1 MENILEKIV
10 KNKKAEEL
18 EKLNAVKIVNSLFSD
33 LMDRERDVLV
43 RRFGLNGNESETLEK
58 IGGLHNLTRERVR
71 QIEVGSI
78 RKLKKLEHL
87 EAYLADIKKT
97 VSELLQVHGGLM
109 EQEFLL
115 DILALFCI
123 DAKSSDTEREL
134 YKKNF
139 DFIISKLL
147 EEDVEKTDKSDKFNS
162 FYSLK
167 NQTVSHLEEI
177 VDELTGKIN
186 QIKKTVNIEELLQMM
201 KGLNSYT
208 KHQGKLTPSSDSD
221 ITPVFKSE
229 VFPELGEIINA
240 NKPLYSLIQ
249 AAKNID
255 RNKFGN
261 WGLNEWP
268 EVSPK
273 KISDK
278 IYLVLKNNGEP
289 MHFTEIAD
297 KINEVGFDHKKANAG
312 TCHNELIL
320 DDRYVLTDRGMY
332 GLKEWA
338 R

>member
-1 MENILEKIV
+1 MEKIV

-18 EKLNAVKIVNSLFSD
+18 NKLNAVKIVNSLFSD
-33 LMDRERDVLV
+33 LMERERDVLV
-43 RRFGLNGNESETLEK
+43 RRFGLNGKESETLEK

-78 RKLKKLEHL
+78 RKLKKLENL
-87 EAYLADIKKT
+87 EVCLADVKKA
-97 VSELLQVHGGLM
+97 VSDLLEVHGGLM

-123 DAKSSDTEREL
+123 DAKSTDVEREL

-147 EEDVEKTDKSDKFNS
+147 EEHIEKTDKSEKFNS
-162 FYSLK
+162 FYSMK
-167 NQTVSHLEEI
+167 DQAVGHLEEI
-177 VDELTGKIN
+177 VGELTGKIDK
-186 QIKKTVNIEELLQMM
+186 IKKTVDIEELLQMV
-201 KGLNSYT
+201 KGLDSYA
-208 KHQGKLTPSSDSD
+208 KHEDKMKTASDSD
-221 ITPVFKSE
+221 ITEVFKSE

-255 RNKFGN
+255 RNKFGH
-261 WGLNEWP
+261 WGINEWP
-268 EVSPK
+268 EISPK

-297 KINEVGFDHKKANAG
+297 KINEIGFDHKKANSG

-332 GLKEWA
+332 GLKEWK
-338 R
+338 

>member
-1 MENILEKIV
+1 MENILERIV
-10 KNKKAEEL
+10 KSKKTEEL
-18 EKLNAVKIVNSLFSD
+18 NKLNAVKIVNSLFGD
-33 LMDRERDVLV
+33 LMERERDVLV
-43 RRFGLNGNESETLEK
+43 RRFGLNGNKSETLEK

-78 RKLKKLEHL
+78 KKLKKLENL
-87 EAYLADIKKT
+87 ESYLADIKKA
-97 VSELLQVHGGLM
+97 VSELLEVHGGLM

-115 DILALFCI
+115 DIMALFCI

-147 EEDVEKTDKSDKFNS
+147 EYHVKKTEKSDSFDS

-167 NQTVSHLEEI
+167 DQAIGHLEEI
-177 VDELTGKIN
+177 VTELTAKIN
-186 QIKKTVNIEELLQMM
+186 KIKKTVNIEELLQMV
-201 KGLNSYT
+201 KGLDSYA
-208 KHQGKLTPSSDSD
+208 KHESKLTPGSDSD
-221 ITPVFKSE
+221 ITSIFKSE

-255 RNKFGN
+255 RNKFGH
-261 WGLNEWP
+261 WGINEWP
-268 EVSPK
+268 EVNPK

-278 IYLVLKNNGEP
+278 IYLVLKNNGKP
-289 MHFTEIAD
+289 MHFTEIAE
-297 KINEVGFDHKKANAG
+297 KINEIGFDHKKANSG

-338 R
+338 K

>member
-1 MENILEKIV
+1 MENVLEKIV
-10 KNKKAEEL
+10 KSKKTEEL
-18 EKLNAVKIVNSLFSD
+18 NKLNAVKIVNSLFGD
-33 LMDRERDVLV
+33 LMERERDVLV

-71 QIEVGSI
+71 QIEAGSI
-78 RKLKKLEHL
+78 KKLKKLENL
-87 EAYLADIKKT
+87 ETYLADIKKV
-97 VSELLQVHGGLM
+97 VSELLSVHGGLM

-123 DAKSSDTEREL
+123 DAKSSDNEREL

-147 EEDVEKTDKSDKFNS
+147 EDHVEKTDKSDKFNP
-162 FYSLK
+162 FYSIK
-167 NQTVSHLEEI
+167 DQAVSHLEEI
-177 VDELTGKIN
+177 VGELTGKIN
-186 QIKKTVNIEELLQMM
+186 KIKQTVDIEELLAMI
-201 KGLNSYT
+201 KGLDSYT
-208 KHQGKLTPSSDSD
+208 KHQNKLNSGPDSD
-221 ITPVFKSE
+221 ITSIFKSE
-229 VFPELGEIINA
+229 VFPELGEIINT

-261 WGLNEWP
+261 WGLSDWP
-268 EVSPK
+268 EINPK

-297 KINEVGFDHKKANAG
+297 KINEVGFDHKKANSG

-332 GLKEWA
+332 GLKEWNK
-338 R
+338 

>member
-1 MENILEKIV
+1 MENILEQIV
-10 KNKKAEEL
+10 KNKKVEETN
-18 EKLNAVKIVNSLFSD
+18 KLDAVKIVNSLFGD
-33 LMDRERDVLV
+33 LMDRERDVLT
-43 RRFGLNGNESETLEK
+43 RRFGLSGNKSETLEK

-71 QIEVGSI
+71 QIEAGSI
-78 RKLKKLEHL
+78 RKLKKLENL
-87 EAYLADIKKT
+87 ETYLTDIKKT
-97 VSELLQVHGGLM
+97 VNELLGVHGGLM

-123 DAKSSDTEREL
+123 DAKSSDSERL
-134 YKKNF
+134 VYKRNF

-147 EEDVEKTDKSDKFNS
+147 EDQVEKTEKSEHFNS

-167 NQTVSHLEEI
+167 NQAISHLEEI
-177 VDELTGKIN
+177 VGELNSKISKIN
-186 QIKKTVNIEELLQMM
+186 KTVNIDELLEVV
-201 KGLNSYT
+201 KGLDSYT
-208 KHQGKLTPSSDSD
+208 KHQEKLNTGSDSD
-221 ITPVFKSE
+221 ITEIFKSE

-249 AAKNID
+249 AAKKID
-255 RNKFGN
+255 RNKFGH
-261 WGLNEWP
+261 WGNNESP
-268 EVSPK
+268 EISPK

-278 IYLVLKNNGEP
+278 IYLVLKNNSKP

-297 KINEVGFDHKKANAG
+297 KINEVGFDRKKANYG

-338 R
+338 K

>member
-18 EKLNAVKIVNSLFSD
+18 NKLDSVKIVNSLFSD
-33 LMDRERDVLV
+33 LMERERDVLV
-43 RRFGLNGNESETLEK
+43 RRFGLNSNESETLEK

-78 RKLKKLEHL
+78 RKLKKLDNL
-87 EAYLADIKKT
+87 ESYLSDIKRV
-97 VSELLQVHGGLM
+97 VSELLEVHGGLM

-123 DAKSSDTEREL
+123 DAKSSDSEREL

-147 EEDVEKTDKSDKFNS
+147 EEHVEKTEKSEKFNS

-167 NQTVSHLEEI
+167 NQTVEHLEEI
-177 VDELTGKIN
+177 VSELTGKIN
-186 QIKKTVNIEELLQMM
+186 QIKKTVNVEELLDLV
-201 KGLNSYT
+201 KSLDSYS
-208 KHQGKLTPSSDSD
+208 KHQEKLSPAADSD
-221 ITPVFKSE
+221 ITPIFKSE

-255 RNKFGN
+255 RNKFGH
-261 WGLNEWP
+261 WGINEWP

-278 IYLVLKNNGEP
+278 IYLVLKNNGAP

-297 KINEVGFDHKKANAG
+297 KINEIGFDRKKANPG

-338 R
+338 K

>member
-1 MENILEKIV
+1 MENVLEKIV
-10 KNKKAEEL
+10 KNKKTEEL
-18 EKLNAVKIVNSLFSD
+18 NKLNAVKIVNSLFGD
-33 LMDRERDVLV
+33 LMERERDVLV

-78 RKLKKLEHL
+78 KKLKKLENL
-87 EAYLADIKKT
+87 ESCLSDVKK
-97 VSELLQVHGGLM
+97 VVGELLSVHGGLM

-123 DAKSSDTEREL
+123 DAKSSDNEREL

-147 EEDVEKTDKSDKFNS
+147 EDHVEKTDKSDKFNS
-162 FYSLK
+162 FYSIK
-167 NQTVSHLEEI
+167 DQAVSHLEEI
-177 VDELTGKIN
+177 VGELTGKIN
-186 QIKKTVNIEELLQMM
+186 KIKQTVDIEELLKMV
-201 KGLNSYT
+201 KGLDSYT
-208 KHQGKLTPSSDSD
+208 KHQDKINSGTDSD
-221 ITPVFKSE
+221 ITSIFKSE

-255 RNKFGN
+255 RNKFGH
-261 WGLNEWP
+261 WGLNDWP

-297 KINEVGFDHKKANAG
+297 KINEIGFDHKKANSG

-338 R
+338 K

>member
-1 MENILEKIV
+1 MENVLEKIV
-10 KNKKAEEL
+10 KSKKTEEL
-18 EKLNAVKIVNSLFSD
+18 NKLNAVKIVNSLFGD
-33 LMDRERDVLV
+33 LMERERDVLV

-71 QIEVGSI
+71 QIEAGSI
-78 RKLKKLEHL
+78 KKLKKLENL
-87 EAYLADIKKT
+87 ETCLADIKKV
-97 VSELLQVHGGLM
+97 VSELLSVHGGLM

-123 DAKSSDTEREL
+123 DAKSSDNEREL

-147 EEDVEKTDKSDKFNS
+147 EDHVEKTDKSDKFNP
-162 FYSLK
+162 FYSIK
-167 NQTVSHLEEI
+167 DQAVSHLEEI
-177 VDELTGKIN
+177 VGELTGKIN
-186 QIKKTVNIEELLQMM
+186 KIKQTVDIEELLAMI
-201 KGLNSYT
+201 KGLDSYT
-208 KHQGKLTPSSDSD
+208 KHQNKLNSGPDSD
-221 ITPVFKSE
+221 ITSIFKSE
-229 VFPELGEIINA
+229 VFPELGEIINT

-261 WGLNEWP
+261 WGLNDWP
-268 EVSPK
+268 EINPK

-297 KINEVGFDHKKANAG
+297 KINEVGFDHKKANSG

-332 GLKEWA
+332 GLKEWNK
-338 R
+338 

>member
-10 KNKKAEEL
+10 GNKKAEEL
-18 EKLNAVKIVNSLFSD
+18 DKLNAVKIVNSLFGD
-33 LMDRERDVLV
+33 LMEREKDVLT
-43 RRFGLNGNESETLEK
+43 RRFGLNGNKAETLEK

-71 QIEVGSI
+71 QIEVGSV
-78 RKLKKLEHL
+78 RKLKKLENL
-87 EAYLADIKKT
+87 ESYLSDIKT
-97 VSELLQVHGGLM
+97 AVSELLNVHGGLM

-115 DILALFCI
+115 DIMALFCI
-123 DAKSSDTEREL
+123 DAKSSDSEREL

-147 EEDVEKTDKSDKFNS
+147 EDHVEKTEKSDNFNS

-167 NQTVSHLEEI
+167 DQAVSHLEEI
-177 VDELTGKIN
+177 VSELNAKIN
-186 QIKKTVNIEELLQMM
+186 GIKKTVNIEELLELV
-201 KGLNSYT
+201 KGLDSYS
-208 KHQGKLTPSSDSD
+208 KHQAKLNSGADAD
-221 ITPVFKSE
+221 ITPVFKNE
-229 VFPELGEIINA
+229 IFPELGEIINA

-255 RNKFGN
+255 RNKFGH
-261 WGLNEWP
+261 WGSNDSP
-268 EVSPK
+268 EISPK

-289 MHFTEIAD
+289 MHFTQIAD
-297 KINEVGFDHKKANAG
+297 RINEIGFDKKKANSG

-332 GLKEWA
+332 GLKEWSK
-338 R
+338 